1 MSSAPLSNLL
11 LIDGAMRSDAIRDVY
26 RCHEILAIRPL
37 YLNTRFAELHAA
49 GPVLISLA
57 ESSPL
62 ISETYHRNAHRPDAS
77 LLYSTE
83 SVDDV
88 TIHLQRFIAPEDRS
102 SGDKVMLRFADPL
115 TTIHWLSSYEGA
127 QRDAVL
133 GPIDAWHVPEHFH
146 TWAPVSPS
154 VWQTFLREA
163 PDPEW
168 DDTLVCLGDEQFSAL
183 DHATR
188 WGLRE
193 RLNMSLEQNYPRLI
207 ASIDK
212 RHRTQWLDDRLD
224 EAREWGLISARGIAI
239 WAEYSLRWGEG
250 FTQDRDGPYHQ
261 WLAHMPDVLK
271 LPPELRIQKM
281 DNDCLIV
288 NPKRDML

>member
-1 MSSAPLSNLL
+1 MSSAPQSNLL
-11 LIDGAMRSDAIRDVY
+11 LIDGAMRADAIHDVY
-26 RCHEILAIRPL
+26 RRSEVLAIRPL
-37 YLNTRFAELHAA
+37 FLNTRFAELHTA
-49 GPVLISLA
+49 GPILISLA

-62 ISETYHRNAHRPDAS
+62 IDETYHRNVHRPDAS
-77 LLYSTE
+77 LLYSTA

-88 TIHLQRFIAPEDRS
+88 TTHLQRFIAPEDSR
-102 SGDKVMLRFADPL
+102 SGDKVILRFADPL
-115 TTIHWLSSYEGA
+115 TTLHWLSSYGDA

-154 VWQTFLREA
+154 VWQSYVRQTPTPA
-163 PDPEW
+163 W
-168 DDTLVCLGDEQFSAL
+168 DETLTRLGDGQFSAL

-193 RLNMSLEQNYPRLI
+193 RLNTSLEQNYPGLM

-212 RHRTQWLDDRLD
+212 GRRTQWLDDRLD
-224 EAREWGLISARGIAI
+224 EARDWGLNSERGIAI

-250 FTQDRDGPYHQ
+250 FTQDHDGPYHQ
-261 WLAHMPDVLK
+261 WLAHVPDALK
-271 LPPELRIQKM
+271 LTPELRIQKM

-288 NPKRDML
+288 NPRNLQ